1 MTQSEDRADGPSL
14 DSAAQAGQE
23 AGCLDLLR
31 RALPTLTGVRHTV
44 AEMILH
50 DPWSLRGLSIVALA
64 QRAGVSENAV
74 SRLTHALGYSGY
86 REFAQALSLDLGK
99 NMGLHHAH
107 PVDALRRDGEPE
119 PTGSMALVQR
129 VVRLEIEC
137 MQDTLANL
145 SEPALQNIITSLVE
159 ARHVVLVGTGTAA
172 PLCQMLTYRLSS
184 TGVAASWTNDP
195 MIMLADVNRLNS
207 EDLLLGISYSG
218 RSRDTIQALNYG
230 NSRGVPTFG
239 ITASPDGPI
248 SDVCRSVLTIFSSG
262 LASGTAQFSARVAG
276 MALLEAIATAVSVRR
291 NGQDVPLL
299 HQLSTAQSVLNDLPA
314 GWRPQE

>member
-1 MTQSEDRADGPSL
+1 MTQPEERAANAPERST
-14 DSAAQAGQE
+14 ARAGE
-23 AGCLDLLR
+23 EVGCLALLR
-31 RALPTLTGVRHTV
+31 RALPALTGVRRKV
-44 AEMILH
+44 AETVLR
-50 DPWSLRGLSIVALA
+50 DPWALRGLSIVALA
-64 QRAGVSENAV
+64 QRAEVSENAI

-99 NMGLHHAH
+99 SMGLHHAH
-107 PVDALRRDGEPE
+107 PVDALRREGEPE

-129 VVRLEIEC
+129 IVRLEIEC

-145 SEPALQNIITSLVE
+145 SEPALQNIITSLAE
-159 ARHVVLVGTGTAA
+159 ARQVVLVGTGTAA

-195 MIMLADVNRLNS
+195 MMMLADINRLS
-207 EDLLLGISYSG
+207 SDDLLMGISYSG
-218 RSRDTIQALNYG
+218 RSRDTIQALSYG

-239 ITASPDGPI
+239 ITAEPDGPI

-299 HQLSTAQSVLNDLPA
+299 HQLSTAQSVFNDLPA
-314 GWRPQE
+314 GWRPQV